1 MGKDNINET
10 NKCLN
15 TVKYIAK
22 TVVCSA
28 VALALW
34 AGVIALVKCLNL
46 EITDQNIILTFVGIL
61 ATFIVISNYEQ
72 VQSIEKKT
80 QKQVDDLKEEMEYFK
95 THITT
100 ISQIVERNNLA
111 SKIIAELIIRKDYS
125 NLHYLGWLKGDE
137 GNQNELRSLNEEIFE
152 KLVYENED
160 ALIIYVDEGSKIYK
174 ETKVKDVNLMK
185 KLLELLYQN
194 RIKSN

>member
-1 MGKDNINET
+1 MDTCKWFVI
-10 NKCLN
+10 LL
-15 TVKYIAK
+15 ISIF
-22 TVVCSA
+22 VVAVFWVGVFISA
-28 VALALW
+28 R
-34 AGVIALVKCLNL
+34 CFDF
-46 EITDQNIILTFVGIL
+46 EISDQNIILTFVGIL

-111 SKIIAELIIRKDYS
+111 SKIIAELIISKDYS
-125 NLHYLGWLKGDE
+125 NLRYLGWLKGDE
-137 GNQNELRSLNEEIFE
+137 RNQNGLRQLSEEIFE

-185 KLLELLYQN
+185 KLLELLHQN

>member
-22 TVVCSA
+22 TVICSA

-46 EITDQNIILTFVGIL
+46 EITDQNIILSFIGIL

-80 QKQVDDLKEEMEYFK
+80 QKQVDDLKEEMES
-95 THITT
+95 T
-100 ISQIVERNNLA
+100 V
-111 SKIIAELIIRKDYS
+111 SKIKNANKKINRYLYEMIKSSDVKCDIVARKIMNRDFSDLYYIGDQGLKELTEEKYNECLKTNPDFSILYGKNGSKGFFYLNRIEILIELI
-125 NLHYLGWLKGDE
+125 
-137 GNQNELRSLNEEIFE
+137 
-152 KLVYENED
+152 
-160 ALIIYVDEGSKIYK
+160 
-174 ETKVKDVNLMK
+174 
-185 KLLELLYQN
+185 
-194 RIKSN
+194 RINASESHQE